1 MFGLIAYRT
10 EETPPVQVIDG
21 VRFRAVGV
29 TRGESLRARLSA
41 RAAAGTLRQAD
52 VRYALFPADYPYAA
66 PFARCGVVSPPLAPL
81 YRAAAPAIV
90 RRCMMQRGIEA
101 RHAMVAFAAERLTPE
116 LRRCVTALCRDIRYI
131 ALCIPD
137 GGEGFARALLRD
149 YGVAA
154 RVGRADA
161 LPRPDLFAVFDGTS
175 VPGEALRLDE
185 ALDVAFDSPRPSAL
199 LALLHRAGRLDADT
213 LQVKSLT
220 RKPV

>member
-81 YRAAAPAIV
+81 YRAAATYVVDTENKSIQDV
-90 RRCMMQRGIEA
+90 VDEVYKLSQ
-101 RHAMVAFAAERLTPE
+101 
-116 LRRCVTALCRDIRYI
+116 
-131 ALCIPD
+131 
-137 GGEGFARALLRD
+137 
-149 YGVAA
+149 
-154 RVGRADA
+154 AD
-161 LPRPDLFAVFDGTS
+161 FVCS
-175 VPGEALRLDE
+175 
-185 ALDVAFDSPRPSAL
+185 
-199 LALLHRAGRLDADT
+199 
-213 LQVKSLT
+213 
-220 RKPV
+220 